1 MSDDESAKTV
11 AQLAERSHNTITIC
25 GRHSVHLAV
34 HDKERAMRKA
44 AERKAVRNY
53 RREQVLISS
62 NMFNGGAHPFTPF
75 HPGMAMMPHQP
86 SPFPFPDP
94 SVASRQQQMQPAQQ
108 HARHQEPA
116 LSPQAPEFEPRTMK
130 VSENGAFE
138 ILVEN
143 IPHTMTLHQL
153 AGSFSSH
160 GEIVGASLRVSF
172 GEMGRTCYG
181 RIRFSTHQSMAA
193 AVMGRTQPS
202 SIATA
207 GRQPLEQDASYGLW
221 RPKPTVRATSAPSR
235 PPEVSTPP
243 SVEGTLS
250 SWSGSL
256 CGAFTPTSRD
266 RRRQTNNGPPGL

>member
-1 MSDDESAKTV
+1 
-11 AQLAERSHNTITIC
+11 
-25 GRHSVHLAV
+25 
-34 HDKERAMRKA
+34 MRKA

-53 RREQVLISS
+53 RREQVLIS
-62 NMFNGGAHPFTPF
+62 NMITGGAHPFMPF
-75 HPGMAMMPHQP
+75 HPGMMLMPQQP

-94 SVASRQQQMQPAQQ
+94 SVESRQQMQPAQQ
-108 HARHQEPA
+108 QARHQEPA
-116 LSPQAPEFEPRTMK
+116 LSPQAPEFEPRKMK
-130 VSENGAFE
+130 VSVAENGAFE

-143 IPHTMTLHQL
+143 IPPTTTLDHL
-153 AGSFSSH
+153 VTSFSSH

-193 AVMGRTQPS
+193 AVMGRAQPS
-202 SIATA
+202 SNTMA
-207 GRQPLEQDASYGLW
+207 GRQPREQDASYGLW
-221 RPKPTVRATSAPSR
+221 RPKSTVRAPSAPPR
-235 PPEVSTPP
+235 PSEVSTPP

-266 RRRQTNNGPPGL
+266 RRRQTNNGPPGF